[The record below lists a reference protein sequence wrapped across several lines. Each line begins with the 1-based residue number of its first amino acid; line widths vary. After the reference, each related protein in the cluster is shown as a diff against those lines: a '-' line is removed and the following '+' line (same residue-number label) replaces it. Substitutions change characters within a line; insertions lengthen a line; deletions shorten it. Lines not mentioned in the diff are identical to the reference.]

1 MGPLISADQR
11 DALYRRALDQ
21 LRAFDDL
28 LQAVDAGE
36 MEAAYRLG
44 RRMTDALRL
53 IQEEL
58 GWEPVGGSRELR
70 HIPPQDLLPTLS
82 RIRDDA
88 TLQYESLRPEL
99 EAVRAPAEETALI
112 RDTCAELALDLRQ
125 SGLG

>member
-1 MGPLISADQR
+1 MGLLISADQR

-21 LRAFDDL
+21 LSAFDDL

-36 MEAAYRLG
+36 IEAAYRLG

-58 GWEPVGGSRELR
+58 GWEPTGAPRELQ
-70 HIPPQDLLPTLS
+70 HIPSQDLLSILS

-88 TLQYESLRPEL
+88 TLQYGSLRPEL

-112 RDTCAELALDLRQ
+112 RDTCGELVDSLRRE
-125 SGLG
+125 L

>member
-1 MGPLISADQR
+1 MSLLISADQR

-36 MEAAYRLG
+36 IETAYRLG

-58 GWEPVGGSRELR
+58 GWEPGGGSRELR
-70 HIPPQDLLPTLS
+70 QIPPQDLLPILS

-112 RDTCAELALDLRQ
+112 RDTCAELTQTLRRE
-125 SGLG
+125 S